1 MLFMLTPTDLAYLEI
16 PPREQDRPT
25 PPLLI
30 LLHGV
35 GSNEQD
41 LISLAPLLD
50 PRFHIVSL
58 RAPYE
63 LGPGSCAWFHVLFTP
78 QGPRHDAREAE
89 VSRELLIDTI
99 PGLVAATG
107 TDPEQVYLMGFSQGA
122 IMSLYLGLTL
132 PELVAGVVAMSG
144 RVIPEAIERLATPRE
159 LAGLP
164 ALVIHGT
171 ADAVL
176 PVDHGRATRE
186 ALAGLPI
193 DFTYREYPMGH
204 EISPESLADIV
215 AWLGARLDAPTDE
228 ATETEPTTE

>member
-1 MLFMLTPTDLAYLEI
+1 MLTPTDLAYLEI
-16 PPREQDRPT
+16 PPQQQDRPT

-41 LISLAPLLD
+41 LISLAPMLD

-58 RAPYE
+58 RAPYV
-63 LGPGSCAWFHVLFTP
+63 LGPGSYAWFHILFTP
-78 QGPRHDAREAE
+78 QGPLHDAREAE
-89 VSRELLIDTI
+89 TSRELLIDTI

-144 RVIPEAIERLATPRE
+144 RVLPDAIDRLATPQE

-164 ALVIHGT
+164 VLLVHGT
-171 ADAVL
+171 DDTVL
-176 PVDHGRATRE
+176 PIEHGRAGRE
-186 ALAGLPI
+186 TLAALPI
-193 DFTYREYPMGH
+193 DFTYHEYPMGH
-204 EISPESLADIV
+204 EVSLESLADIV
-215 AWLGARLDAPTDE
+215 AWLGACLDQPADTADTAA
-228 ATETEPTTE
+228 ATE